1 MLDRRT
7 LPLQALRAFEMAA
20 RHLHLGRAGAA
31 LGVTHGAISHQLR
44 SLEARL
50 GVRLFDRAH
59 NSLRL
64 TSEGQLFYQTVRAAF
79 DQIIEGSLHL
89 DPDSLSGALTIA
101 CTPTIAASWA
111 LGLVCAFQAQY
122 PQMSV
127 EVIEI
132 QPREKR
138 IPEAADIALCY
149 GRPDPDERRVETL
162 MTPALF
168 PVASQR
174 LTAALPLGRTTL
186 RAIAELPLLED
197 SQNSWQSWF
206 KTMDI
211 APPVKPRVVRFFS
224 TALCIDAA
232 RRGYGVA
239 LANPLEMADDLREGT
254 LVRLTEKAVPEAQA
268 YYLVAA
274 PEERQPLR
282 ARLFESHLK
291 SAVQTALA
299 LP

>member
-7 LPLQALRAFEMAA
+7 LPLPALRAFEMAA

-31 LGVTHGAISHQLR
+31 LGVTHGAVSHQIR

-50 GVRLFDRAH
+50 GVRLFERAH

-64 TSEGQLFYQTVRAAF
+64 TSEGQLFFETVRAAF

-89 DPDSLSGALTIA
+89 DPDSLSGPLTIA

-111 LGLVCAFQAQY
+111 LSLVCAFQAQY

-132 QPREKR
+132 QPRQAR
-138 IPEAADIALCY
+138 IPASADIALCY
-149 GRPDPDERRVETL
+149 GRPDSDERRVETL
-162 MTPALF
+162 MTPSFF
-168 PVASQR
+168 PVASHR
-174 LTAALPLGRTTL
+174 LTAALPLGRTPL
-186 RAIAELPLLED
+186 RALADLPLLED
-197 SQNSWQSWF
+197 SQNTWQAWF
-206 KTMDI
+206 KAMDL
-211 APPVKPRVVRFFS
+211 APPAKPRVLRFFS

-239 LANPLEMADDLREGT
+239 LANPLEVADDLRDGN
-254 LVRLTEKAVPEAQA
+254 LVRLSERPVPEAQT
-268 YYLVAA
+268 YYLVADPA
-274 PEERQPLR
+274 ERQPLR

-291 SAVQTALA
+291 AAVETARA
-299 LP
+299 LL